1 MLDCPAALTG
11 ALDQFGCHHKCSST
25 VDSHHSLLWCHVLL
39 SLRECCFF
47 LSVIVLCVYKICH
60 ACMYLSVGA
69 LVEVS
74 AISVDCPAALTGALD
89 QFGCHHKCSST
100 VDSHH
105 SLLWCHVLLSLRECC
120 FFLSVIVLCVYK
132 ICHACMYLSVG
143 ALVEVSAISVGL
155 SSCSHGCS
163 GPVWLPS
170 QVL

>member
-1 MLDCPAALTG
+1 MLDCPAALTS

-25 VDSHHSLLWCHVLL
+25 VDSYHSLLWWHVLL
-39 SLRECCFF
+39 SLTMLFF

-105 SLLWCHVLLSLRECC
+105 SLLWWHVLLSLTML
-120 FFLSVIVLCVYK
+120 FFFVCDRVVCVQNLS
-132 ICHACMYLSVG
+132 CMYV
-143 ALVEVSAISVGL
+143 LV
-155 SSCSHGCS
+155 CGCS
-163 GPVWLPS
+163 GRSVCH
-170 QVL
+170 QC